1 MSPTVIGIFILIFI
15 ASVSGWFFSRSK
27 EAETPVKVML
37 FVLYFW
43 GSIFVQLM
51 IFAALYHFDLLGMMN
66 KIV

>member
-15 ASVSGWFFSRSK
+15 ATVSGWFFSRSK

-43 GSIFVQLM
+43 GTIFIQLM
-51 IFAALYHFDLLGMMN
+51 VFAGLYHFDLLSGFN
-66 KIV
+66 